1 MMNLKEHV
9 VLKWLILLLGNSP
22 ACLLNLLYNFLAE
35 FFSLL
40 LLKDNHVVSCL
51 AVYAGL
57 VLKKN

>member
-1 MMNLKEHV
+1 MNLKEHV
-9 VLKWLILLLGNSP
+9 MLKWCILLFRHSP
-22 ACLLNLLYNFLAE
+22 ASFLNLLDNFLAE

>member
-1 MMNLKEHV
+1 MNLKEHV
-9 VLKWLILLLGNSP
+9 VLKWCIFLFRNSP
-22 ACLLNLLYNFLAE
+22 ASLLNLLDNFLAE

>member
-1 MMNLKEHV
+1 MNLEEHV
-9 VLKWLILLLGNSP
+9 VLEWCFLLFRDSP
-22 ACLLNLLYNFLAE
+22 PCLLNLLNNFLAE

-51 AVYAGL
+51 AVNAGL